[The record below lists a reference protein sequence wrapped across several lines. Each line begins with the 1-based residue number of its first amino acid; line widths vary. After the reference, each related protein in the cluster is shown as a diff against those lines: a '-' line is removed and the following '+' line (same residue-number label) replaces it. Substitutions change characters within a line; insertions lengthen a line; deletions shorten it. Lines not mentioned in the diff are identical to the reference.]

1 MSAPVDQLHAVM
13 VQTTFLGNEAWRF
26 VALFAVLL
34 LAFVAGRAGRVILKR
49 GADGARAAGRA
60 VFAVLLGSLAVSAEF
75 LAAAMGLKAGVG
87 CLVLNDAVA
96 SLAGA
101 VTDVLTVAALGW
113 LAYCLV
119 DVVEAWLRSI
129 PSIARSRM
137 SETFVLLV
145 VRSLHATVAV
155 MAVVQV
161 ATVLSDK
168 PAASILAGLGVGG
181 LAMALAAQETVKNLF
196 GSLVILGDRPF
207 EIGDRI
213 VVDRFDGPV
222 ETVGFRST
230 RIRTLDGTLVTI
242 PNGELANKMIQ
253 NMEKRPH
260 IRRIA
265 NLAITYDTPPE
276 KVRRAKEI
284 LEEILRN
291 HEGMKPDFPPR
302 IFFNEFNESS
312 LNITMLYWYH
322 PADYWKYME
331 FSERVNMEI
340 LTRFNAEGIKFAFP
354 TQTLHVAGEWTGDH
368 GEGNGPRLR

>member
-1 MSAPVDQLHAVM
+1 MNVPIDRFHALM
-13 VQTTFLGNEAWRF
+13 VEVTFLDNEAWRF
-26 VALFAVLL
+26 AALFAVLL
-34 LAFVAGRAGRVILKR
+34 LAFVAGRAGRAILRR
-49 GADGARAAGRA
+49 GADAARGAGRK
-60 VFAVLLGSLAVSAEF
+60 VFPVLLSSLAMSAEF
-75 LAAAMGLKAGVG
+75 LASALGLKAGLS
-87 CLVLNDAVA
+87 CLVLNETVA
-96 SLAGA
+96 SLTGT
-101 VTDVLTVAALGW
+101 VTDVLTVTALGW

-129 PSIARSRM
+129 PTIARSRM

-145 VRSLHATVAV
+145 VRSLHATVSV
-155 MAVVQV
+155 MTVVQI

-181 LAMALAAQETVKNLF
+181 LALALAAQETVKNLF

-265 NLAITYDTPPE
+265 NITIPYNTSPE

-284 LEEILRN
+284 VLEILAN

-302 IFFNEFNESS
+302 VYFNEFNESS
-312 LNITMLYWYH
+312 LNLIVHYWYH

-331 FSERVNMEI
+331 FGERVNMEI
-340 LTRFNAEGIKFAFP
+340 LARFNAEGIEFAFP
-354 TQTLHVAGEWTGDH
+354 TQTLHHVEKL
-368 GEGNGPRLR
+368 NRS

>member
-1 MSAPVDQLHAVM
+1 M
-13 VQTTFLGNEAWRF
+13 VETKLLDNEAWRF
-26 VALFAVLL
+26 VALFVVLL
-34 LAFVAGRAGRVILKR
+34 LACLAGRMGRDFLRK
-49 GADGARAAGRA
+49 GAERSRAARRA
-60 VFAVLLGSLAVSAEF
+60 IFPVLLDSLADSAEF
-75 LAAAMGLKAGVG
+75 LLSALGLKAGLA
-87 CLVLNDAVA
+87 CLVLNEKVA
-96 SLAGA
+96 SFTGT
-101 VTDVLTVAALGW
+101 VTDVLTVVSIGW

-129 PSIARSRM
+129 PSIAKSRM

-181 LAMALAAQETVKNLF
+181 LALALAAQETVKNLF

-260 IRRIA
+260 IRRVA

-284 LEEILRN
+284 LEEILRD

-302 IFFNEFNESS
+302 IYFNDFNESS
-312 LNITMLYWYH
+312 LNITVLYWYH
-322 PADYWKYME
+322 PADYWKYMD

-340 LTRFNAEGIKFAFP
+340 LARFNAEGIKFAFP
-354 TQTLHVAGEWTGDH
+354 TQTLHLAGDANRRD
-368 GEGNGPRLR
+368 GELNRS